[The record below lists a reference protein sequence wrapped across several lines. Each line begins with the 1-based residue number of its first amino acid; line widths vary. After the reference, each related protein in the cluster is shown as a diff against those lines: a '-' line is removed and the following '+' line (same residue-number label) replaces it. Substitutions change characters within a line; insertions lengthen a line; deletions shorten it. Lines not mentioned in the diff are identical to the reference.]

1 VYTSANGAASVF
13 GALREEVPIRRLMES
28 NGHRKILC
36 VNHSEKTPSMH
47 VYEDHVHCYGCG
59 FHGDV
64 VDVWAIQKGIDRPI
78 EAAFDLARA
87 FNVLLPEM
95 SEEARQRAQ
104 ERREK
109 EADDLRL
116 AQVCHDA
123 LDKHPH
129 VRDWWEARG
138 FGADLRERFL
148 LGANKDGT
156 AAVIPFWH
164 RGRVM
169 GLVRRQLEREPKYL
183 LPKAEEFPEG
193 YRPLFIPAP
202 IKGEVSAVEG
212 YIDALA
218 VAASGRSSI
227 AIGGTDISDAQ
238 REELQ
243 NLMQAHEGV
252 TIYIL
257 TDDDESGKEAARTW
271 GRQFFPR
278 ARVCPPSYGEAA
290 KDIADTFAREEAE
303 KTAEH
308 LDRLITTSKDMV
320 DIETEAAVD
329 IKGGAR
335 EKLAYATQ
343 NIVPLLTGI
352 TPEVM
357 RDATVDIIVDQVKGL
372 KKNWI
377 SKAIKAE
384 EERIMREMMQA
395 VTQKAEADA
404 ERRAREHQE
413 EVASAQ
419 DEINALLAVP
429 GVLGRLRDTAAR
441 MHNVRRDEKALELSL
456 LVALGAQL
464 EPLGN
469 GRPLGASMLITA
481 QAGRGKNHIVDAA
494 VKPLPPEFYFAFEI
508 ASGQSLYYK
517 ADEDPEFLKY
527 TFAYPNEI
535 EGAEQLWEFLR
546 PMLSKGSAHKIVTA
560 KDADGNMTT
569 REITVE
575 GPTTIA
581 IPTIRNKTDEQLQT
595 RLLVAELPDYPG
607 RVKEHS
613 AAFSA
618 QLLPDAAISDYSHEV
633 FLWQEGL
640 RQLTAIRRVIFPL
653 KHRDFAVD
661 NDQISHGA
669 RLWANLLSLMVTHAW
684 LEQRN
689 RRILELGD
697 SAAIEATPDDYEAAY
712 AIFNEVCKRTV
723 VNLSGTHRSIL
734 DGLHD
739 LMNDNPE
746 RDGFRQREIAEAGGV
761 SLGAV
766 STHKTYLVTSAK
778 LIKESED
785 GLSLVEGADPSWW
798 ETGQIMEGLPT
809 PPQVWSWWE
818 ERDPD
823 PPDPP
828 EHGEHMNTGDEG
840 EEKRHNYAGSGVHAP
855 DEQTVNADPPS
866 DAGGEQDERVHG
878 LFTEDVNSQ
887 NGAGMGNDPS
897 EEDPVHAFTAS
908 EGAEE
913 EASKG
918 PAREYPSVVYVEG
931 RDKGEYVYVGRS
943 RRYGGPHYF
952 HNPFPVEEYGRKESL
967 RLYGDHLYNKLLVS
981 GEGQRELEVLAAEV
995 AVGKSLGCHCAGRDG
1010 TPEALTAD
1018 DELFCHGQLLLAAMA
1033 ARGEDPSF
1041 LDDEEEL

>member
-1 VYTSANGAASVF
+1 
-13 GALREEVPIRRLMES
+13 
-28 NGHRKILC
+28 
-36 VNHSEKTPSMH
+36 
-47 VYEDHVHCYGCG
+47 
-59 FHGDV
+59 V

-78 EAAFDLARA
+78 EAAFDLARE
-87 FNVLLPEM
+87 FNIQLPEM
-95 SEEARQRAQ
+95 SEEARQKY
-104 ERREK
+104 EEHREK
-109 EADDLRL
+109 QADDLKA
-116 AQVCHDA
+116 AQACHSA

-129 VRDWWEARG
+129 VREWWEGRG
-138 FGADLRERFL
+138 FGKELQERFL
-148 LGANKDGT
+148 LGSNRDGT
-156 AAVIPFWH
+156 KAVIPFWRRGKIEGLIH
-164 RGRVM
+164 RK
-169 GLVRRQLEREPKYL
+169 LEGEPKYI
-183 LPKAEEFPEG
+183 LPNAEEFPEG
-193 YRPLFIPAP
+193 YKPLFVPGP
-202 IKGEVSAVEG
+202 LKGEISLVEG
-212 YIDALA
+212 YIDGLA
-218 VAASGRSSI
+218 VAATGKSTI
-227 AIGGTDISDAQ
+227 AIGGANISEAQSAELRKVVSEDA
-238 REELQ
+238 
-243 NLMQAHEGV
+243 

-257 TDDDESGKEAARTW
+257 PDHDESGKEAARTW
-271 GRQFFPR
+271 GRQFFPQ
-278 ARVCPPSYGEAA
+278 ARVCPPSYGEGA
-290 KDIADTFAREEAE
+290 KDIADTFAREGAE

-308 LDRLITTSKDMV
+308 LDRLIATSKDMV
-320 DIETEAAVD
+320 DIETEAAAD
-329 IKGGAR
+329 IKGGPR

-343 NIVPLLTGI
+343 NIVPLLTRI

-357 RDATVDIIVDQVKGL
+357 RDATADIVADRVDGF
-372 KKNWI
+372 KKSWVN
-377 SKAIKAE
+377 KAIKAE

-395 VTQKAEADA
+395 GMQKAEADA
-404 ERRAREHQE
+404 ERRAQEHQE

-419 DEINALLAVP
+419 DEIDALLAVP

-464 EPLGN
+464 EPLGD

-494 VKPLPPEFYFAFEI
+494 VKPLPSEFYFAFEI

-517 ADEDPEFLKY
+517 ADEDPEFLKH

-546 PMLSKGSAHKIVTA
+546 PMLSKGRALKIVTV

-575 GPTTIA
+575 GPVTIA

-640 RQLTAIRRVIFPL
+640 RQLTAIRRVTFPL
-653 KHRDFAVD
+653 NHPDFALD
-661 NDQISHGA
+661 DDQISHGA

-697 SAAIEATPDDYEAAY
+697 SVVIEATPDDYEAAY

-723 VNLSGTHRSIL
+723 VNLSDTHRSIL
-734 DGLHD
+734 NGLYD

-766 STHKTYLVTSAK
+766 SNHKTFLVMSAK

-798 ETGQIMEGLPT
+798 ESGKMMQGLPT
-809 PPQVWSWWE
+809 PAQVRSWWE

-828 EHGEHMNTGDEG
+828 EHGEHMNTGGEG
-840 EEKRHNYAGSGVHAP
+840 EEKRHNYAGFGVHDP
-855 DEQTVNADPPS
+855 YEQTANTPPPS
-866 DAGGEQDERVHG
+866 DVGGEQDERVHS

-887 NGAGMGNDPS
+887 NGAGMGNAPS
-897 EEDPVHAFTAS
+897 EEDPVHVFTPS
-908 EGAEE
+908 GDG
-913 EASKG
+913 SKVVHH
-918 PAREYPSVVYVEG
+918 AREPFDVYIG
-931 RDKGEYVYVGRS
+931 RGGGRTGQKES
-943 RRYGGPHYF
+943 KWR
-952 HNPFPVEEYGRKESL
+952 NPFVIGEDGDREECIERFFRYLLESPDL
-967 RLYGDHLYNKLLVS
+967 M
-981 GEGQRELEVLAAEV
+981 AALPEIR
-995 AVGKSLGCHCAGRDG
+995 GKILGCHCA
-1010 TPEALTAD
+1010 PEGGLTKD
-1018 DELFCHGQLLLAAMA
+1018 DPLYCHGQVLLRLATSA
-1033 ARGEDPSF
+1033 EDDL